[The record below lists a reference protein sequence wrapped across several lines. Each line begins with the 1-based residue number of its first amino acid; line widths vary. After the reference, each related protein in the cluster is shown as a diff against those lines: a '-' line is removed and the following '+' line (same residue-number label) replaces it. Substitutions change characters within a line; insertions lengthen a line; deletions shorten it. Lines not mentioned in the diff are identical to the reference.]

1 MEENRILIYMI
12 LAILVIVVDIQFL
25 MTDWLNIEVQMKFL
39 SFFSN
44 YT

>member
-12 LAILVIVVDIQFL
+12 LVILVIVVDIQFL